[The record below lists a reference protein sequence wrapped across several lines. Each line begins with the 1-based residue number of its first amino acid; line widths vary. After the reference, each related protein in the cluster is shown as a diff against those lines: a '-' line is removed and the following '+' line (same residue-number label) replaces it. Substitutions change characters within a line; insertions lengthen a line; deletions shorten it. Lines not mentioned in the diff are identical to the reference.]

1 MKVAFAS
8 LVAMVSAQ
16 MPSDFVFIR
25 DVVPSVQESP
35 RYYSEQNFMGRVM
48 PGYECGRL
56 VFSRPAAAALAKV
69 QEDLLQSGYSL
80 VIYDSY
86 RPQRTV
92 DSFV

>member
-1 MKVAFAS
+1 
-8 LVAMVSAQ
+8 
-16 MPSDFVFIR
+16 
-25 DVVPSVQESP
+25 
-35 RYYSEQNFMGRVM
+35 MGRVM